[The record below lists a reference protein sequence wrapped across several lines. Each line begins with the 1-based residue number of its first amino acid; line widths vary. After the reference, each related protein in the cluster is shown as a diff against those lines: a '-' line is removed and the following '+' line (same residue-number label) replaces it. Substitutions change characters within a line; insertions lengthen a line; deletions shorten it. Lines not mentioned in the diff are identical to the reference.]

1 MKAKKPTKLTAVYE
15 LHEFKDPN
23 NKNPYAITNQ
33 GRMYSSF
40 DYIVDKVI
48 PKYMQDN
55 CPLFAFIPFQWDGF
69 KGIFFTKKH
78 PSKIEIAIHKHY
90 LWDVIEG

>member
-1 MKAKKPTKLTAVYE
+1 MAKKPTKLNAVYE

-23 NKNPYAITNQ
+23 NKGWTPQ
-33 GRMYSSF
+33 GQMYTSF

-48 PKYMQDN
+48 PKYMEDN
-55 CPLFAFIPFQWDGF
+55 CSLFAFIPFKWSGF
-69 KGIFFTKKH
+69 KGIYFTKKH
-78 PSKIEIAIHKHY
+78 PSKIEISIHKHY